1 MLNNEIQVNISSD
14 KKYSIYVDN
23 DNISNLGEK
32 IFQHT
37 DANRALIVISEKVE
51 KLYGASLN
59 FANCTKLVIK
69 DGEKQK
75 NLETYEYILNFAS
88 KLKLERKDAIVAI
101 GGGVIG
107 DMAGFAAATY
117 MRGIDFIQV
126 PTTLLACV
134 DSSVGG
140 KVGINNNFGKNL
152 IGAFYQPKAVFCNT
166 NFLTTLDLKQINTGL
181 AEILKYAFIEKS
193 CLTAGITDETMR
205 NKIESFNLFDFL
217 FANPDRIYTKNLNT
231 IQEIIKICINLK
243 VDVVTKD
250 EKEHG
255 LRKILNFG
263 HTLGHAIEKYTNYK
277 KFTHGEAVYI
287 GIKFAILLSANKN
300 LIDNDTKFKLLAL
313 LGKYPIVKKMPKLNA
328 KKLIKMMLSDKKV
341 ENGKIKFV
349 LSTQKDTVWCFD
361 DIKDDEIK
369 NALQEL

>member
-1 MLNNEIQVNISSD
+1 MLENKIQINISPD
-14 KKYSIYVDN
+14 KKYTVFVEN
-23 DNISNLGEK
+23 DNISALGRK
-32 IFQHT
+32 IFEHT
-37 DANRALIVISEKVE
+37 SANKALLVISEKVN
-51 KLYGASLN
+51 KLYGDKLN
-59 FANCTKLVIK
+59 FAKCTKLIIK
-69 DGEKQK
+69 DGENQK
-75 NLETYEYILNFAS
+75 NIKNYELILNTAS
-88 KLKLERKDAIVAI
+88 KIQLERTDAIVAI

-117 MRGIDFIQV
+117 MRGIDFFQI

-134 DSSVGG
+134 DSSIGG
-140 KVGINNNFGKNL
+140 KVAINNSFGKNL

-287 GIKFAILLSANKN
+287 GMKFAILLSANKN
-300 LIDNDTKFKLLAL
+300 LIDNDTKFKMLAL

>member
-1 MLNNEIQVNISSD
+1 MLENKIQINISPD
-14 KKYSIYVDN
+14 KNYTVFVEN
-23 DNISNLGEK
+23 DNISALGRK
-32 IFQHT
+32 IFEHT
-37 DANRALIVISEKVE
+37 SANKALLVISEKVN
-51 KLYGASLN
+51 KLYGDKLN
-59 FANCTKLVIK
+59 FAKCTKLIIK
-69 DGEKQK
+69 DGENQK
-75 NLETYEYILNFAS
+75 NIKNYELILNTAS
-88 KLKLERKDAIVAI
+88 KMQLERTDAIVAI

-117 MRGIDFIQV
+117 MRGIDFFQI

-134 DSSVGG
+134 DSSIGG
-140 KVGINNNFGKNL
+140 KVAINNSFGKNL

-193 CLTAGITDETMR
+193 CLTAGITVETMR

-250 EKEHG
+250 EKERG

-287 GIKFAILLSANKN
+287 GMKFAILLSANKN
-300 LIDNDTKFKLLAL
+300 LIDNDTKFKMLAL
-313 LGKYPIVKKMPKLNA
+313 LGKYPIVKKMPKLNS